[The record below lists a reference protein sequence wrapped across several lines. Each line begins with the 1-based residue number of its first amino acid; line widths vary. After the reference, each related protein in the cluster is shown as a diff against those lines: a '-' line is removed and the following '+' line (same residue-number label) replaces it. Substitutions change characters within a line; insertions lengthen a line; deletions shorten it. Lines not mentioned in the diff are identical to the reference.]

1 MKRVVITTGGTGGHI
16 FPAIAVAE
24 EIKARHRDATV
35 LFMGGKYGPEGD
47 LAAQA
52 GLEFVGL
59 PVRGF
64 LGRGLGMLGAGF
76 GMLRGLTKAVIVMRR
91 FKPDAVIG
99 FGGYAAFAG
108 VMAARYVG
116 VPCAIHEQNSIPGV
130 ANKLLAKR
138 VDRVFVSLPDVKA
151 VFPEE
156 KTIFTGNPVRAAIAD
171 LTRPDMDGQDGP
183 DGVGGAERPEKEPG
197 KRVLILG
204 GSQGARAIND
214 CVINNLNALIDGG
227 YSLWHQAGTADFE
240 RVRDAYRK
248 NGGEKMRVDGFI
260 RDMAAAYSWADIVV
274 CRAGATTIAELT
286 CAGLPAVFIPF
297 PAATHDHQTHN
308 ARYMAA
314 VGAAEL
320 LPQSKIE
327 PGRGN
332 HALLVERLDTL
343 FADPEKLPAMGAASR
358 GLARP
363 EAAAALVNAM
373 EEVTAGREGETSAI
387 PEG

>member
-1 MKRVVITTGGTGGHI
+1 MKRVIVTTGGTGGHI
-16 FPAIAVAE
+16 FPALAVAE
-24 EIKARHRDATV
+24 EIKARHRDAAV

-47 LAAQA
+47 IAAQA

-64 LGRGLGMLGAGF
+64 IGRGLGMVGAGF
-76 GMLRGLTKAVIVMRR
+76 GMLRGLAKAGIVIRR
-91 FKPDAVIG
+91 FRPDVVIG

-108 VMAARYVG
+108 VMAARHAG
-116 VPCAIHEQNSIPGV
+116 FPTALHEQNSVSGV
-130 ANKLLAKR
+130 ANRILARR
-138 VDRVFVSLPDVKA
+138 VDRIFVSLPDVRA
-151 VFPEE
+151 AFPEE
-156 KTIFTGNPVRAAIAD
+156 KTVFTGNPVRAAIAG
-171 LTRPDMDGQDGP
+171 LVKDG
-183 DGVGGAERPEKEPG
+183 ERSRRAAG

-214 CVINNLNALIDGG
+214 CAVNNLTALLDGG
-227 YSLWHQAGTADFE
+227 FSLWHQAGAADME

-260 RDMAAAYSWADIVV
+260 KDMASAYAWADIVV

-286 CAGLPAVFIPF
+286 CAGLPAIFIPF

-308 ARYMAA
+308 ARYLTA

-327 PGRGN
+327 PEKGVPG
-332 HALLVERLDTL
+332 LLVERLAAL
-343 FADPEKLPAMGAASR
+343 FGDEEKLRAMGEVSR
-358 GLARP
+358 SLARP
-363 EAAAALVNAM
+363 DAAATLVTAM
-373 EEVTAGREGETSAI
+373 EGMCASRDVENSAI
-387 PEG
+387 PQG

>member
-1 MKRVVITTGGTGGHI
+1 MKRVIITTGGTGGHI
-16 FPAIAVAE
+16 FPALAVAE
-24 EIKARHRDATV
+24 EIQARHRDATV

-64 LGRGLGMLGAGF
+64 IGRGLGMLGAGF
-76 GMLRGLTKAVIVMRR
+76 GMLRGLTKAVIIMRR

-116 VPCAIHEQNSIPGV
+116 APTAIHEQNSIPGV
-130 ANKLLAKR
+130 ANKILARR
-138 VDRVFVSLPDVKA
+138 VDKVFVSLPDVRA
-151 VFPEE
+151 IFPEE
-156 KTIFTGNPVRAAIAD
+156 KTVFTGNPIRSAIAALAED
-171 LTRPDMDGQDGP
+171 ESRLTR
-183 DGVGGAERPEKEPG
+183 ETG

-204 GSQGARAIND
+204 GSQGAKAIND
-214 CVINNLNALIDGG
+214 CVISNLPALIDNGMI
-227 YSLWHQAGTADFE
+227 LWHQTGAADFE

-248 NGGEKMRVDGFI
+248 GGGEKMRVDGFI
-260 RDMAAAYSWADIVV
+260 RDMAAAYAWADIVV

-286 CAGLPAVFIPF
+286 AAGLPAIFIPF

-308 ARYMAA
+308 ARYLTA

-320 LPQSKIE
+320 LPQLKLD
-327 PGRGN
+327 PARGN
-332 HALLVERLDTL
+332 PELLLERLNALLS
-343 FADPEKLPAMGAASR
+343 DPEKLRSMAEITRS
-358 GLARP
+358 LARP
-363 EAAAALVNAM
+363 EAAAILVNAM
-373 EEVTAGREGETSAI
+373 EELLEQREGANEAPS
-387 PEG
+387 EEQ

>member
-1 MKRVVITTGGTGGHI
+1 MKRVIITTGGTGGHI

-24 EIKARHRDATV
+24 EIKARYRDATV

-116 VPCAIHEQNSIPGV
+116 VPSAIHEQNSIPGV

-171 LTRPDMDGQDGP
+171 LARVHDDPESEDM
-183 DGVGGAERPEKEPG
+183 PEKEPG

-227 YSLWHQAGTADFE
+227 YSLWHQAGAADFE

-260 RDMAAAYSWADIVV
+260 RDMAAAYTWADIVV

-327 PGRGN
+327 PVRGN
-332 HALLVERLDTL
+332 PALLVERLEAL
-343 FADPEKLPAMGAASR
+343 FADPEKLPAMGTASR

-373 EEVTAGREGETSAI
+373 EEAAAGREEENSAI

>member
-1 MKRVVITTGGTGGHI
+1 MKRVIITTGGTGGHI
-16 FPAIAVAE
+16 FPALAVAE
-24 EIKARHRDATV
+24 EIKVRHKDAVV

-47 LAAQA
+47 IAAQA

-64 LGRGLGMLGAGF
+64 IGRGLRMLGAGF

-108 VMAARYVG
+108 VMAAKYVG
-116 VPCAIHEQNSIPGV
+116 VATAIHEQNSIPGV
-130 ANKLLAKR
+130 SNKILSRR

-151 VFPEE
+151 TFPEE
-156 KTIFTGNPVRAAIAD
+156 KTIFTGNPVRAAIAE
-171 LTRPDMDGQDGP
+171 LVSGE
-183 DGVGGAERPEKEPG
+183 ERNEREIG

-204 GSQGARAIND
+204 GSQGAKAIND
-214 CVINNLNALIDGG
+214 CVIANLNALIDAGV
-227 YSLWHQAGTADFE
+227 SLWHQAGAADVE

-260 RDMAAAYSWADIVV
+260 KDMAAAYEWADIVV

-286 CAGLPAVFIPF
+286 CAALPAIFIPF

-308 ARYMAA
+308 ARYLTA

-320 LPQSKIE
+320 LPQGKIE
-327 PGRGN
+327 QGRGN
-332 HALLVERLDTL
+332 PALLVERLEAL
-343 FADPEKLPAMGAASR
+343 LNDPEKLRSMSEVTR
-358 GLARP
+358 SLARP

-373 EEVTAGREGETSAI
+373 EELVAPREAESNAI
-387 PEG
+387 PQG

>member
-1 MKRVVITTGGTGGHI
+1 MKRVIVTTGGTGGHI
-16 FPAIAVAE
+16 FPALAVAE
-24 EIKARHRDATV
+24 EIKARYRDASV

-47 LAAQA
+47 IAAQA

-64 LGRGLGMLGAGF
+64 LGRGFRMLGAGF
-76 GMLRGLTKAVIVMRR
+76 GMLRGLTKAIIVMRR

-116 VPCAIHEQNSIPGV
+116 VPTAIHEQNSIPGV
-130 ANKLLAKR
+130 ANKILSRR

-151 VFPEE
+151 IFPED
-156 KTIFTGNPVRAAIAD
+156 KTIFTGNPVRASITELMED
-171 LTRPDMDGQDGP
+171 ETLLGRP
-183 DGVGGAERPEKEPG
+183 PE

-204 GSQGARAIND
+204 GSQGAKAIND
-214 CVINNLNALIDGG
+214 CVIANLGAFVDGG
-227 YSLWHQAGTADFE
+227 YTLWHQAGQADFE
-240 RVRDAYRK
+240 HVKDAYRK
-248 NGGEKMRVDGFI
+248 NGGEKMRVDAFI
-260 RDMAAAYSWADIVV
+260 KDMAAAYAWADIVV

-286 CAGLPAVFIPF
+286 CAGLPAIFIPF

-308 ARYMAA
+308 ARYLTA

-327 PGRGN
+327 PGRGTPS
-332 HALLVERLDTL
+332 LLMEWLEKL
-343 FADPEKLPAMGAASR
+343 LGDPEKLVKMREVSR
-358 GLARP
+358 SLAKP

-373 EEVTAGREGETSAI
+373 EELTAPREAENSAI
-387 PEG
+387 PQG

>member
-1 MKRVVITTGGTGGHI
+1 MKRVIVTTGGTGGHI
-16 FPAIAVAE
+16 FPALAVAE
-24 EIKARHRDATV
+24 EIRARRRDATV

-47 LAAQA
+47 IAAQA

-64 LGRGLGMLGAGF
+64 LGRGLGMLGAGL
-76 GMLRGLTKAVIVMRR
+76 GMLRGLTKAVIIMRR
-91 FKPDAVIG
+91 FKPEAVIG

-116 VPCAIHEQNSIPGV
+116 VPTAIHEQNSIPGV
-130 ANKLLAKR
+130 ANKILSRR

-171 LTRPDMDGQDGP
+171 LTREGRRED
-183 DGVGGAERPEKEPG
+183 REPG

-214 CVINNLNALIDGG
+214 SVIANLGALIDKGITV
-227 YSLWHQAGTADFE
+227 WHQAGTADVE
-240 RVRDAYRK
+240 RVKNAYRK

-260 RDMAAAYSWADIVV
+260 KDMAAAYEWADIAV
-274 CRAGATTIAELT
+274 CRAGATTIAELAA
-286 CAGLPAVFIPF
+286 AGLPAIFIPF
-297 PAATHDHQTHN
+297 PSATHDHQTHN
-308 ARYMAA
+308 ARYMTA

-320 LPQSKIE
+320 LPQSKLE
-327 PGRGN
+327 PERGSP
-332 HALLVERLDTL
+332 ALLAERLDEL
-343 FADPEKLPAMGAASR
+343 LNAPDKLRSMSDVCR
-358 GLARP
+358 SLARP
-363 EAAAALVNAM
+363 EAAAILVNAV
-373 EEVTAGREGETSAI
+373 EELIAANHKEEDVEAGD
-387 PEG
+387 

>member
-1 MKRVVITTGGTGGHI
+1 MKRVIITTGGTGGHI

-24 EIKARHRDATV
+24 EIRNRHRDATV

-47 LAAQA
+47 LATQA

-64 LGRGLGMLGAGF
+64 IGRGLGMLGAGF
-76 GMLRGLTKAVIVMRR
+76 GMLRSLTKAVIVIRR
-91 FKPDAVIG
+91 FKPDVVVG

-116 VPCAIHEQNSIPGV
+116 VPSAIHEQNSIPGV
-130 ANKLLAKR
+130 ANNILARR
-138 VDRVFVSLPDVKA
+138 VDRVFVSLPDVRA
-151 VFPEE
+151 TFPEE

-171 LTRPDMDGQDGP
+171 MARHDAPEGET
-183 DGVGGAERPEKEPG
+183 VEREIG
-197 KRVLILG
+197 NRILVLG

-214 CVINNLNALIDGG
+214 CIIANLSALVDAGL
-227 YSLWHQAGTADFE
+227 SLWHQTGAADAE

-260 RDMAAAYSWADIVV
+260 QDMAAAYEWADIVV

-286 CAGLPAVFIPF
+286 CAGVPAVFIPF

-308 ARYMAA
+308 ARYLAA

-320 LPQSKIE
+320 IPQARLE
-327 PGRGN
+327 TGRGSP
-332 HALLVERLDTL
+332 ALLVERLEAL
-343 FADPEKLPAMGAASR
+343 LGEPEKLRAMREASR
-358 GLARP
+358 HLARP
-363 EAAAALVNAM
+363 EAAAVLVNALEDM
-373 EEVTAGREGETSAI
+373 TAGQEAESKAI

>member
-1 MKRVVITTGGTGGHI
+1 MKRVIVTTGGTGGHI
-16 FPAIAVAE
+16 FPALAVAE
-24 EIKARHRDATV
+24 EIKARNRDATV

-64 LGRGLGMLGAGF
+64 LGRGLGMLGAGL
-76 GMLRGLTKAVIVMRR
+76 GMLRGLTKAVIVIRR

-116 VPCAIHEQNSIPGV
+116 APTAVHEQNSIPGV
-130 ANKLLAKR
+130 ANKILARR
-138 VDRVFVSLPDVKA
+138 VDKVFVSLPDVRA
-151 VFPEE
+151 IFPEE
-156 KTIFTGNPVRAAIAD
+156 KTLFTGNPVRASIAALAD
-171 LTRPDMDGQDGP
+171 DDERFSREI
-183 DGVGGAERPEKEPG
+183 GG
-197 KRVLILG
+197 RVLILG
-204 GSQGARAIND
+204 GSQGAKAIND
-214 CVINNLNALIDGG
+214 CVLANLEALIDGG
-227 YSLWHQAGTADFE
+227 MSLWHQAGPADFE

-260 RDMAAAYSWADIVV
+260 RDMETAYAWADIVV

-286 CAGLPAVFIPF
+286 VAGLPALFIPF

-308 ARYMAA
+308 ARQLTA

-320 LPQSKIE
+320 LPQAKLD
-327 PGRGN
+327 PVKGAP
-332 HALLVERLDTL
+332 ALLVERLRALLGDE
-343 FADPEKLPAMGAASR
+343 EKLRAMARVSR
-358 GLARP
+358 SLAKP
-363 EAAAALVNAM
+363 EAAALLVDAV
-373 EEVTAGREGETSAI
+373 EELTAGQEEANSAI

>member
-1 MKRVVITTGGTGGHI
+1 MKRVIVTTGGTGGHI
-16 FPAIAVAE
+16 FPALAVAE
-24 EIKARHRDATV
+24 EIKSRYRDASV

-47 LAAQA
+47 IAAQA

-64 LGRGLGMLGAGF
+64 LGRGLRMLGAGF
-76 GMLRGLTKAVIVMRR
+76 GMLRGLTKAVIVIRR

-116 VPCAIHEQNSIPGV
+116 VPTAVHEQNSIPGV
-130 ANKLLAKR
+130 ANKILARR

-151 VFPEE
+151 IFPEE
-156 KTIFTGNPVRAAIAD
+156 KTVFTGNPVRASIAALVD
-171 LTRPDMDGQDGP
+171 ADFTTR
-183 DGVGGAERPEKEPG
+183 APE
-197 KRVLILG
+197 KRVLVLG
-204 GSQGARAIND
+204 GSQGAKAIND
-214 CVINNLNALIDGG
+214 CIIANLGALIDGG
-227 YSLWHQAGTADFE
+227 YAVWHQAGQADFE
-240 RVRDAYRK
+240 RVKDAYRK
-248 NGGEKMRVDGFI
+248 NGAEKMRVDAFI
-260 RDMAAAYSWADIVV
+260 RDMAEAYAWADIVV

-286 CAGLPAVFIPF
+286 CAALPAIFIPF

-308 ARYMAA
+308 ARYLTA

-320 LPQSKIE
+320 LPQAKIE
-327 PGRGN
+327 GGRGN
-332 HALLVERLDTL
+332 PALLMERLEELLGDQ
-343 FADPEKLPAMGAASR
+343 EKLMKMRETAR
-358 GLARP
+358 TLAKP

-373 EEVTAGREGETSAI
+373 EELTATKIAENSAI

>member
-1 MKRVVITTGGTGGHI
+1 MRRVIVTTGGTGGHI

-24 EIKARHRDATV
+24 EIKARHRDAKV

-64 LGRGLGMLGAGF
+64 MGRGFGMLGAGL

-91 FKPDAVIG
+91 FKPDVVVG

-108 VMAARYVG
+108 VMGARYAG
-116 VPCAIHEQNSIPGV
+116 IPAAIHEQNSISGL
-130 ANKLLAKR
+130 ANKILARR
-138 VDRVFVSLPDVKA
+138 VDRVFVSLPDVRA
-151 VFPEE
+151 TFPEE
-156 KTIFTGNPVRAAIAD
+156 KTVFTGNPVRASIAELARD
-171 LTRPDMDGQDGP
+171 DAG
-183 DGVGGAERPEKEPG
+183 RPEKEFG
-197 KRVLILG
+197 KRVLVLG

-214 CVINNLNALIDGG
+214 CVIENLTPLIDAGI
-227 YSLWHQAGTADFE
+227 SLWHQAGAADFE

-260 RDMAAAYSWADIVV
+260 KDMAAAYTWADIVV

-286 CAGLPAVFIPF
+286 CAGLPAIFIPF
-297 PAATHDHQTHN
+297 PAAAHDHQTHN
-308 ARYMAA
+308 ARYLAA

-320 LPQSKIE
+320 LPQNKLE
-327 PGRGN
+327 PGKGDP
-332 HALLVERLDTL
+332 ALLVERLKVLFAEPDTL
-343 FADPEKLPAMGAASR
+343 RAMGAKAR

-363 EAAAALVNAM
+363 EAAGALVNAL
-373 EEVTAGREGETSAI
+373 EDLVAGNEDPNRGI

>member
-1 MKRVVITTGGTGGHI
+1 MKRVIVTTGGTGGHI

-24 EIKARHRDATV
+24 EIRVRHRDATV

-171 LTRPDMDGQDGP
+171 LARPHGD
-183 DGVGGAERPEKEPG
+183 AETAEQPEKEPG

-214 CVINNLNALIDGG
+214 CVINNLTALIDGG
-227 YSLWHQAGTADFE
+227 YSLWHQVGSADFE

-260 RDMAAAYSWADIVV
+260 RDMAAAYTWADIVV
-274 CRAGATTIAELT
+274 CRAGATTIAELA
-286 CAGLPAVFIPF
+286 CAGLPAIFIPF
-297 PAATHDHQTHN
+297 PAATHDHQTYN

-320 LPQSKIE
+320 LPQNKIE

-332 HALLVERLDTL
+332 PALLAERLDAL
-343 FADPEKLPAMGAASR
+343 FADPGKLPAMGAASR
-358 GLARP
+358 ALAQP
-363 EAAAALVNAM
+363 EAAAALVNAL
-373 EEVTAGREGETSAI
+373 EKVAAGREEENSAI

>member
-1 MKRVVITTGGTGGHI
+1 MKRVIITTGGTGGHI
-16 FPAIAVAE
+16 FPALAVAE
-24 EIKARHRDATV
+24 EIRRRHRDVSV

-47 LAAQA
+47 IAAQA

-64 LGRGLGMLGAGF
+64 IGRGLGMLGAGF
-76 GMLRGLTKAVIVMRR
+76 GMLRGLTKAVIIMRR
-91 FKPDAVIG
+91 FKPDAVVG

-116 VPCAIHEQNSIPGV
+116 VPAAIHEQNSIPGV
-130 ANKLLAKR
+130 ANKILARR
-138 VDRVFVSLPDVKA
+138 VDRVFVSLPDVRA
-151 VFPEE
+151 TFPEG

-171 LTRPDMDGQDGP
+171 MARREISEGESAGRET
-183 DGVGGAERPEKEPG
+183 G

-214 CVINNLNALIDGG
+214 CVIANLTSLIDAGIT
-227 YSLWHQAGTADFE
+227 LWHQAGAADVE

-260 RDMAAAYSWADIVV
+260 RDMAAAYEWADIVV

-286 CAGLPAVFIPF
+286 CAGAPAIFIPF

-308 ARYMAA
+308 ARYLSA

-320 LPQSKIE
+320 IPQAKIE
-327 PGRGN
+327 PGRGDP
-332 HALLVERLDTL
+332 ARLTERLESL
-343 FADPEKLPAMGAASR
+343 LGDPEKLRVMRDASQR
-358 GLARP
+358 LARP
-363 EAAAALVNAM
+363 EAAAVLVNAL
-373 EEVTAGREGETSAI
+373 EEMTAGQDAGSKAI